1 MTESGCLAARAVIAP
16 LLRAKTVIVWRVL
29 ISSASFVWVRY
40 LLNSEYSGKPERMSV
55 MLWAKMVETS
65 ADSVKERRR
74 EYCNVAMVEF

>member
-1 MTESGCLAARAVIAP
+1 
-16 LLRAKTVIVWRVL
+16 
-29 ISSASFVWVRY
+29 
-40 LLNSEYSGKPERMSV
+40 MSV